1 MQDGFLLKINVQMK
15 VLLMLIHY
23 YRLCQ
28 DIPIDV
34 VYTWVNGSDPVFL
47 NNLKAAVNE
56 LSDKSLAS
64 KEFISR
70 FEDNE
75 VNN

>member
-1 MQDGFLLKINVQMK
+1 MK
-15 VLLMLIHY
+15 LIIIVTIF
-23 YRLCQ
+23 RLCQ

-34 VYTWVNGSDPVFL
+34 VYTWVNGSDPIFL
-47 NNLKAAVNE
+47 NNLKDAINE
-56 LSDKSLAS
+56 LPDKSLAN

-75 VNN
+75 VI